1 MLVLPALLPALPL
14 PAWLTVQAMME
25 SLDRAAQ
32 HLPFH
37 VDDYDRASE
46 AYVAARAGDP
56 KARRTAEL
64 WAFCYVRRYFLAKF
78 VRDRAYPVVDLD
90 QLVGKAYGR
99 VMDKWD
105 TVKNPERFAAYLSVL
120 CRNQYIDYLRAR
132 KADAYLEEAEHVHPT
147 ADPVD
152 EAAVHDRPLAQRT
165 LTRAIE
171 RLPDSLRE
179 VARLRLLENK
189 SYEHVEAAT
198 GYTVPTAR
206 AYVHKA
212 LQKLR
217 HDADVR
223 ALYAELLD
231 A

>member
-1 MLVLPALLPALPL
+1 MLVIPALPPVLPL

-78 VRDRAYPVVDLD
+78 VRDRSYPVVDLD
-90 QLVGKAYGR
+90 VLVGKAYGR
-99 VMDKWD
+99 VMDRWD
-105 TVKNPERFAAYLSVL
+105 RIKDPERFAAYLSVL
-120 CRNQYIDYLRAR
+120 CRHQYIDYLRAR
-132 KADAYLEEAEHVHPT
+132 RPDDYLEEAEHVHPA

-165 LTRAIE
+165 LVRAIE

-179 VARLRLLENK
+179 VARLRLLENR
-189 SYEHVEAAT
+189 SYDHVEAAT
-198 GYTVPTAR
+198 GYAVPTAR

-217 HDADVR
+217 HDPDVR
-223 ALYAELLD
+223 ALYSEMLD
-231 A
+231 G